1 MTIVDNDIK
10 KWILLDN
17 QIKLQTEKLKEL
29 RDTRADLSET
39 IKNYI
44 ETNKIPNSTIKINDV
59 KLKVFQ
65 TKIAETLTFKYLEQK
80 LNEIIPNQNQVKQI
94 VDYLKIKRSHKIVSE
109 IKRLNV

>member
-1 MTIVDNDIK
+1 MTTIDNDIQ

-17 QIKLQTEKLKEL
+17 QIKFQTEKLKEM
-29 RDTRADLSET
+29 RDKRSDLTET

-44 ETNKIPNSTIKINDV
+44 ETNKIINSTIKMNDV

-80 LNEIIPNQNQVKQI
+80 LSEIIPNQSQVKQI
-94 VDYLKIKRSHKIVSE
+94 VDYLKINRTYKIVSE
-109 IKRLNV
+109 IKRMNV

>member
-1 MTIVDNDIK
+1 MTNVDNDIH

-17 QIKLQTEKLKEL
+17 QIKLQTEKLKEM
-29 RDTRADLSET
+29 RDKRSDLTET

-44 ETNKIPNSTIKINDV
+44 ETNKIHNSTIKINDF

-80 LNEIIPNQNQVKQI
+80 LSEIIPNENQVKQI
-94 VDYLKIKRSHKIVSE
+94 VDYLKIKRSYKMVSE